1 MFASTP
7 FVVSLSS
14 FFAVILKNY
23 LPSFCWI
30 LSFLPSTTRV
40 FCKKSCYIK
49 LRGLDSLIFPLFIS
63 KFELNFLHWSVWFWF
78 GSELHIL
85 ICFFLNFFYSMNS
98 YFVFYWI
105 VKLLWYFF
113 FAMLL
118 GAYIWYLHHIHVLD
132 WLDIKTV
139 SHHLIKALNCHIL
152 KQTAPSSKKIYSL
165 RKRFFPFLLGK

>member
-1 MFASTP
+1 MISQCCCFEHLLFETKKSKTSLMFVLKSYV
-7 FVVSLSS
+7 FCLIVYLIKGMYNCFKEWMNYFNMLFSS
-14 FFAVILKNY
+14 FF
-23 LPSFCWI
+23 
-30 LSFLPSTTRV
+30 
-40 FCKKSCYIK
+40 
-49 LRGLDSLIFPLFIS
+49 
-63 KFELNFLHWSVWFWF
+63 
-78 GSELHIL
+78 
-85 ICFFLNFFYSMNS
+85 FFLNSMNS

-105 VKLLWYFF
+105 VKLLWFFFF

-118 GAYIWYLHHIHVLD
+118 GACIWYLHHIHVLD